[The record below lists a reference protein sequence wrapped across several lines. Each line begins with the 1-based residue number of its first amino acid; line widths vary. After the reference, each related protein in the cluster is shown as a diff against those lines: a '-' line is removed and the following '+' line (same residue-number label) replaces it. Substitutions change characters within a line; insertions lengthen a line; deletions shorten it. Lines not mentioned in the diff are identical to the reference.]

1 MYDYLFPSSQD
12 RLHVDYYTAVE
23 QLRMI
28 RFNFPLAVDFVVTRM
43 INEEQQDEVFVAVH
57 EGTCVGVC
65 EVWVCEVWS
74 VCV

>member
-1 MYDYLFPSSQD
+1 
-12 RLHVDYYTAVE
+12 
-23 QLRMI
+23 MI

-74 VCV
+74 VGV

>member
-57 EGTCVGVC
+57 EGTYPVCVCVC
-65 EVWVCEVWS
+65 EV
-74 VCV
+74 